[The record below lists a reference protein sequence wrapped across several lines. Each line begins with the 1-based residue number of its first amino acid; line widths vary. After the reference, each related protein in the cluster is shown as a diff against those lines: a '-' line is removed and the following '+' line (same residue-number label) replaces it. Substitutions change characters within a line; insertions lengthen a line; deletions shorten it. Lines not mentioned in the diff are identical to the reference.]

1 MLTELLEVKMHP
13 HPSHGKCIKELG
25 AVELSWIQT
34 LYCLLH
40 IVHFPLVKQSELDLL
55 IDTVEDRFVRIRK
68 DFTGIRTQILFNP
81 RKDKLHKSSK
91 IMNSLT
97 IFRIMTMLS
106 LNWTVH
112 STLMMMSELHVCH
125 LQTHTY
131 WIPQKSNASQA
142 DGEFCNLEVCSNTKT

>member
-1 MLTELLEVKMHP
+1 MHP
-13 HPSHGKCIKELG
+13 HQSHGKCTYG
-25 AVELSWIQT
+25 MDAVELSWIQP
-34 LYCLLH
+34 LYCLPH
-40 IVHFPLVKQSELDLL
+40 IAIITLVNPSELDLL
-55 IDTVEDRFVRIRK
+55 PDTVEDRFVRIRK

-81 RKDKLHKSSK
+81 RKEKLHKSSK

-131 WIPQKSNASQA
+131 
-142 DGEFCNLEVCSNTKT
+142 

>member
-25 AVELSWIQT
+25 AVELSWIQP
-34 LYCLLH
+34 LYCLPH
-40 IVHFPLVKQSELDLL
+40 IAIITLVNPSELDLL
-55 IDTVEDRFVRIRK
+55 PDTVEDRFVRIRK

-81 RKDKLHKSSK
+81 RKEKLHKSSK

-97 IFRIMTMLS
+97 IIWIMTMLS

-112 STLMMMSELHVCH
+112 STLTMMSKLHVCH

-131 WIPQKSNASQA
+131 
-142 DGEFCNLEVCSNTKT
+142 